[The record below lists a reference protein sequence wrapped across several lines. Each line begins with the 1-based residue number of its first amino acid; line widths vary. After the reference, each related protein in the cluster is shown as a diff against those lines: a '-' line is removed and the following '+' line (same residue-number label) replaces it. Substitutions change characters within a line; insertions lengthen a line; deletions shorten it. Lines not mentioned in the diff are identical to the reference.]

1 MCYKHQPSS
10 TACENNTTVTKI
22 TQIHCVAQMHRSLKF
37 KYDSAYCY
45 SWSLKLAIL
54 FDKRQSQDKAHV
66 LRSLLSPLVRR
77 VHIQL
82 HCCTVTLPD
91 ISGHDW
97 DMSRV
102 LPVDTSL
109 CSVSS
114 AIVAQTLPFHDNLY
128 TCGSQYSTSVLERD
142 DNRQLRTTLISLQS
156 VPFRRSQ
163 NYTLWPAVVLKAS
176 WYMGLYFK
184 IQWKEKDKVPLD
196 KT

>member
-37 KYDSAYCY
+37 KYDSTYCY

-54 FDKRQSQDKAHV
+54 FDERQSEDKARV
-66 LRSLLSPLVRR
+66 LRSLLPPLTGV
-77 VHIQL
+77 VHI
-82 HCCTVTLPD
+82 HFNCTFP
-91 ISGHDW
+91 H

-128 TCGSQYSTSVLERD
+128 KCGSQYSTSVLERD

-156 VPFRRSQ
+156 VQFRRSQ
-163 NYTLWPAVVLKAS
+163 NYTL
-176 WYMGLYFK
+176 
-184 IQWKEKDKVPLD
+184 
-196 KT
+196 